1 MILFLQN
8 NEFLDGFAT
17 GYGARL
23 AIHAQE
29 TKSVPLDDGV
39 FISAASETNIGLTK
53 VCTSILFTVKFNH
66 LNDILYRLFE
76 LVA

>member
-53 VCTSILFTVKFNH
+53 VCVLFTVKLNH
-66 LNDILYRLFE
+66 LNDILY
-76 LVA
+76 